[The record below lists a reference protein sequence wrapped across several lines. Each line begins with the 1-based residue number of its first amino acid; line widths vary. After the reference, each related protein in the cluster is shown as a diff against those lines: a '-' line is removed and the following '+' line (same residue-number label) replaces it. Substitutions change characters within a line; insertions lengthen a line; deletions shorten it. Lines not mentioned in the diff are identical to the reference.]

1 MRLYIT
7 LSKRRLAVLLAA
19 SIIAVL
25 LTGQLFTLSAAAP
38 DGSTHAIRIAYLK
51 RLNLEVDD
59 SSTSSKEIVIPYEF
73 SDVYSNYNA
82 LQRKAGFDL
91 EKHKGTAAT
100 LYTYTVSGNDS
111 LEIHLI
117 VANGKI
123 IGGDIAS
130 VKLEGEMKPLK

>member
-19 SIIAVL
+19 FIIAIL

-38 DGSTHAIRIAYLK
+38 DGSTHAIRISYLE
-51 RLNLEVDD
+51 RLDLEVDD

-73 SDVYSNYNA
+73 SDVYKSYNA
-82 LQRKAGFDL
+82 IQREAGFDL
-91 EKHKGTAAT
+91 EKYRGTTAT
-100 LYTYTVSGNDS
+100 LYTYSVSGNEE

-130 VKLEGEMKPLK
+130 VRLDGEMKPLK